1 MELTQLEQ
9 AVDFTFDELIQELVN
24 VKKRIENMKEGQWM
38 LERRILEV
46 MEERGATVAKA
57 ESHDVTITR
66 SVSYDAGI
74 LAALREIT
82 SPDDLERIYY
92 PAHDEVVRK
101 PEKWNMQQGRR
112 LAKLGHEHAAIIE
125 DAKIYGNPTIK
136 IKARES

>member
-1 MELTQLEQ
+1 MELTQLEE
-9 AVDFTFDELIQELVN
+9 AVDFTFDELVEELVN
-24 VKKRIENMKEGQWM
+24 VKKRIENMREGQWM

-57 ESHDVTITR
+57 DGYDVTITR

-82 SPDDLERIYY
+82 PPEDLERIYY
-92 PAHDEVVRK
+92 PEHDEVVRK

-125 DAKIYGNPTIK
+125 DAKIYGNPAIK
-136 IKARES
+136 IKERES

>member
-1 MELTQLEQ
+1 MELTQLEE
-9 AVDFTFDELIQELVN
+9 AVDFTFDELVEELVN

-57 ESHDVTITR
+57 DNYDVTITR

-112 LAKLGHEHAAIIE
+112 LAKLGHEHAEIIE
-125 DAKIYGNPTIK
+125 GAKIFGNPTVK
-136 IKARES
+136 VKERES

>member
-1 MELTQLEQ
+1 MTQLEE
-9 AVDFTFDELIQELVN
+9 AVDFTFDELVEELVN

-46 MEERGATVAKA
+46 MQERGATVAKA
-57 ESHDVTITR
+57 DGHDVTITR

-82 SPDDLERIYY
+82 PPDDLERIYY
-92 PAHDEVVRK
+92 PEHDEVVRK

-136 IKARES
+136 IKERES

>member
-1 MELTQLEQ
+1 MELTQLEE
-9 AVDFTFDELIQELVN
+9 AVDFTFDELVEELVN
-24 VKKRIENMKEGQWM
+24 VKKRIENMREGQWM

-46 MEERGATVAKA
+46 MEERGATVAKT
-57 ESHDVTITR
+57 ERHDVVISR

-82 SPDDLERIYY
+82 PPEDLERIYY
-92 PAHDEVVRK
+92 PEHDEVVRK

-125 DAKIYGNPTIK
+125 DAKIYGNPAIK
-136 IKARES
+136 IKERES

>member
-1 MELTQLEQ
+1 MELTQLEA
-9 AVDFTFDELIQELVN
+9 AVDFPFDELIQELVN
-24 VKKRIENMKEGQWM
+24 VKKRIENMREGQWM

-57 ESHDVTITR
+57 DGYDVTITR
-66 SVSYDAGI
+66 SVSYDAGV

-82 SPDDLERIYY
+82 SPEDLERIYY
-92 PAHDEVVRK
+92 PAHEEVVQK

-125 DAKIYGNPTIK
+125 DAKIYGNPAIK
-136 IKARES
+136 IKERES

>member
-1 MELTQLEQ
+1 MELTQLEE
-9 AVDFTFDELIQELVN
+9 AVDFTFDELVEELVN
-24 VKKRIENMKEGQWM
+24 VKKRIENMREGQWM

-46 MEERGATVAKA
+46 MEERGATVAKT
-57 ESHDVTITR
+57 ERYDVAITR

-82 SPDDLERIYY
+82 PPEDLERIYY
-92 PAHDEVVRK
+92 PEHDEVVRK

-125 DAKIYGNPTIK
+125 DAKIYGNPAIK
-136 IKARES
+136 IKERES

>member
-1 MELTQLEQ
+1 MELTQLEE
-9 AVDFTFDELIQELVN
+9 AVDFTFDELVEELVN

-46 MEERGATVAKA
+46 MQERGATVAKA

-82 SPDDLERIYY
+82 PPDDLERIYY
-92 PAHDEVVRK
+92 PEHDEVVRK

>member
-1 MELTQLEQ
+1 MELTQLEE
-9 AVDFTFDELIQELVN
+9 AVDFTFDELIEELVD
-24 VKKRIENMKEGQWM
+24 VKLRIENMREARWM

-46 MEERGATVAKA
+46 MGERGATVAKA
-57 ESHDVTITR
+57 DNYDVTITR

-112 LAKLGHEHAAIIE
+112 LAKLGHEHAGIIE
-125 DAKIYGNPTIK
+125 DAKIYGNPAIK